1 MAKFNLKV
9 TTKEKALLEHYAYG
23 IVAAGYAS
31 YQINP
36 HDAVKKIVIE
46 ALVGG
51 LLAPIL
57 ARVNPKSLVN
67 TIVADTGAPAPVVT
81 AVVDAAL
88 ADANKV
94 VAAETPKVDSVK

>member
-1 MAKFNLKV
+1 MAKLNLKV
-9 TTKEKALLEHYAYG
+9 TSKEKALLEHYAYG

-46 ALVGG
+46 AFVGG

-57 ARVNPKSLVN
+57 ARLNPKSLVN
-67 TIVADTGAPAPVVT
+67 TIAADTGAPAPLVT
-81 AVVDAAL
+81 QAVTTVL
-88 ADANKV
+88 ADANKI
-94 VAAETPKVDSVK
+94 VAAETVK

>member
-9 TTKEKALLEHYAYG
+9 TSKEKALLEHYAYG

-36 HDAVKKIVIE
+36 HDAVKKIAIE
-46 ALVGG
+46 AFVGG

-67 TIVADTGAPAPVVT
+67 TIAADTGAPAPLVT
-81 AVVDAAL
+81 QAVTTVL
-88 ADANKV
+88 ADANKI
-94 VAAETPKVDSVK
+94 VAAKTAK

>member
-1 MAKFNLKV
+1 MAKLNLKV
-9 TTKEKALLEHYAYG
+9 TSKEKALLEHYAYG

-46 ALVGG
+46 AFVGG

-67 TIVADTGAPAPVVT
+67 TIAADTGAPAPLVT
-81 AVVDAAL
+81 QAVTTVL
-88 ADANKV
+88 ADANKI
-94 VAAETPKVDSVK
+94 VAAETVK

>member
-1 MAKFNLKV
+1 MAKLNLKI
-9 TTKEKALLEHYAYG
+9 TAKEKALLEHYAYG
-23 IVAAGYAS
+23 IVAAGYGA
-31 YQINP
+31 YQIN
-36 HDAVKKIVIE
+36 HNASISKIVTE

-51 LLAPIL
+51 LLAPLL

-81 AVVDAAL
+81 QAVTTVL

-94 VAAETPKVDSVK
+94 VEANTAK

>member
-9 TTKEKALLEHYAYG
+9 TRKEKALLEHYAYG

-36 HDAVKKIVIE
+36 HDAVKKIAIE
-46 ALVGG
+46 AFVGG

-67 TIVADTGAPAPVVT
+67 TIAADTGAPAPLVT
-81 AVVDAAL
+81 QAVDTVL

-94 VAAETPKVDSVK
+94 VEANAAK

>member
-1 MAKFNLKV
+1 MAKLKI
-9 TTKEKALLEHYAYG
+9 TAKEKALLEHYAYG

-36 HDAVKKIVIE
+36 HDAVKKIAIE
-46 ALVGG
+46 AFVGG

-67 TIVADTGAPAPVVT
+67 TIVADTGAPAPV
-81 AVVDAAL
+81 AVSYTHL
-88 ADANKV
+88 
-94 VAAETPKVDSVK
+94 TLPTIYSV

>member
-9 TTKEKALLEHYAYG
+9 TSKEKALLEHYAYG

-46 ALVGG
+46 AFVGG

-57 ARVNPKSLVN
+57 ARLNPKSLVN
-67 TIVADTGAPAPVVT
+67 TIAADTGAPAPLVT
-81 AVVDAAL
+81 QAVTTVL
-88 ADANKV
+88 ADANKI
-94 VAAETPKVDSVK
+94 VAAETVK

>member
-1 MAKFNLKV
+1 MAKLNLKV
-9 TTKEKALLEHYAYG
+9 TSKEKALLEHYAYG

-46 ALVGG
+46 AFVGG

-57 ARVNPKSLVN
+57 ARLNPKSLVN
-67 TIVADTGAPAPVVT
+67 TIVADTGAPAPLVT
-81 AVVDAAL
+81 QAVTTVL
-88 ADANKV
+88 ADANKI
-94 VAAETPKVDSVK
+94 VAAETVK

>member
-1 MAKFNLKV
+1 MTKFNLKV
-9 TTKEKALLEHYAYG
+9 TSKEKALLEHYAYG

-67 TIVADTGAPAPVVT
+67 TIVADTGAPAPLVN
-81 AVVDAAL
+81 AAVDAAL
-88 ADANKV
+88 AEGTKV
-94 VAAETPKVDSVK
+94 VKAETTK